1 MSTDDSAPHIASH
14 STSHHN
20 IPLHPVICSTMI
32 PHQQE
37 GLSLL
42 YPVSYR
48 NKSADLSLDDVVSI
62 KKREEWSHKESTASS
77 PRKN

>member
-1 MSTDDSAPHIASH
+1 MSTDYSAPHIASH

-20 IPLHPVICSTMI
+20 IPLYPVICSTMI

-37 GLSLL
+37 GPSL
-42 YPVSYR
+42 SYR
-48 NKSADLSLDDVVSI
+48 DKSADLSLDDVISI